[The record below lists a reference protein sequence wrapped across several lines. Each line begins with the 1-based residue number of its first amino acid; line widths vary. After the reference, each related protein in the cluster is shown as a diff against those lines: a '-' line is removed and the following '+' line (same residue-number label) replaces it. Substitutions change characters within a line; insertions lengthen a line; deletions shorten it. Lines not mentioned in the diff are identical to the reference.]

1 MVEPAKGDSYL
12 LAGKLPCPKSDCSSS
27 NAYHIYSNGWGHCFS
42 CDSNVPEDVE
52 ETNREVAPMQQG
64 LIPKGEHV
72 YMTKRKLD
80 ADTCQFWDYTKSEY
94 KGTTVQVANYKDN
107 KGVIIAQKLRF
118 PDKSFK
124 FLGDTKN
131 IPLYGQWLWPSGG
144 KMVTICEG
152 EIDALSI
159 SQVQGNKWATVS
171 VPTGAAG
178 AVKAVKNNLEWLL
191 SFERINIMF
200 DMDEAGQEAAIK
212 VASLLPPRKA
222 HIAVMAQNDA
232 SDMLMKGFGA
242 DIVTAMWNAEP
253 YSPAGIVS
261 GSQLRKRLEDRP
273 EVQSYPWPDFMEG
286 MNQKSYGI
294 RLGELDVFTSGS
306 GMGKT
311 TLIKQFQH
319 HFMQTTDL
327 NQALIHLEEPLEDTA
342 EGIIG
347 IHIGKRLNLP
357 DVREFVPDEDYW
369 KGFEETFGAVDSG
382 GNSRLN
388 VYDAFGS
395 LDETDLY
402 NKVRYFA
409 TGLGCKVIWID
420 HLSILVSDL
429 GSDSQDERRAIDS
442 IMHNLKMLTQE
453 LGVYIGLISHLKKA
467 PQGRSFEEGYVP
479 SSDDLRGSGSIK
491 QLSNNVYAISRNQ
504 QEEDDTARNTSTLTV
519 LKCRY
524 TGRTGRADY
533 LLFDE
538 DTGRMVKGSSPE
550 VQAVHGASEFN

>member
-1 MVEPAKGDSYL
+1 MAKTDQGDSHL
-12 LAGKLPCPKSDCSSS
+12 LSGKLPCPKCTSSDG
-27 NAYHIYSNGWGHCFS
+27 YHLYSNGWGKCFA
-42 CDSNVPEDVE
+42 CDANVPWDVALQSTE
-52 ETNREVAPMQQG
+52 EAPKVSG
-64 LIPKGEHV
+64 LIPKGEH
-72 YMTKRKLD
+72 TSLNKRKIN
-80 ADTCQFWDYTKSEY
+80 ADTCALWDYTKAEY
-94 KGTTVQVANYKDN
+94 NGTTVQIANYKND
-107 KGVIIAQKLRF
+107 KGTTIAQKVRF
-118 PDKSFK
+118 PNKDFK
-124 FLGDTKN
+124 FLGDTQN
-131 IPLYGQWLWPSGG
+131 IPLYGQWLWKDGG
-144 KMVTICEG
+144 KMVTLVEG
-152 EIDALSI
+152 EIDALSA
-159 SQVQGNKWATVS
+159 SQTQDNKWAVVS
-171 VPTGAAG
+171 VPNGCQG

-191 SFERINIMF
+191 KFDTVVIMF
-200 DMDEAGQEAAIK
+200 DQDEVGQEAAHK
-212 VASLLPPRKA
+212 VAELLPPRKA
-222 HIAVMAQNDA
+222 KIASLPLKDA
-232 SDMLMKGFGA
+232 SEMLMAGRSK
-242 DIVTAMWNAEP
+242 DLITAMWQAKT
-253 YSPAGIVS
+253 YTPAGIVS
-261 GSQLRKRLEDRP
+261 GSELRKRLEDRP
-273 EVQSYPWPDFMEG
+273 EVQSYAWPSFMQG
-286 MNQKSYGI
+286 MNQKTYGI

-311 TLIKQFQH
+311 TLIKQLQH

-327 NQALIHLEEPLEDTA
+327 NQALIHLEEPLEETA
-342 EGIIG
+342 EGLIG

-357 DVREFVPDEDYW
+357 DVREYVADADYW
-369 KGFEETFGAVDSG
+369 KGFDETFGAVDAD

-429 GSDSQDERRAIDS
+429 GSESQDERRAIDS

-504 QEEDDTARNTSTLTV
+504 QEEDDRARNTSLLTV

-533 LLFDE
+533 LYFDE
-538 DTGRMVKGSSPE
+538 HTGRMVIGQDPDAAMVANGS
-550 VQAVHGASEFN
+550 N

>member
-1 MVEPAKGDSYL
+1 MAKTDQGDSYL
-12 LAGKLPCPKSDCSSS
+12 IRGKLPCPKCTSSDG
-27 NAYHIYSNGWGHCFS
+27 YHVWSNGWGKCFA
-42 CDSNVPEDVE
+42 CDANVPEDVAQLSEQE
-52 ETNREVAPMQQG
+52 EAPKVSG
-64 LIPKGEHV
+64 LIPKGEH
-72 YMTKRKLD
+72 TSLNKRKIN
-80 ADTCQFWDYTKSEY
+80 ASTCAFWDYTKAEY
-94 KGTTVQVANYKDN
+94 SGTTVQVANYKDA
-107 KGVIIAQKLRF
+107 KGHTVAQKLRF
-118 PDKSFK
+118 PNKDFK
-124 FLGDTKN
+124 FLGDTQN
-131 IPLYGQWLWPSGG
+131 VPLYGQWLWGTKG
-144 KMVTICEG
+144 KMVTLVEG
-152 EIDALSI
+152 ELDALSA
-159 SQVQGNKWATVS
+159 SQCQDNKWPVVS
-171 VPTGAAG
+171 IPTGSKG
-178 AVKAVKNNLEWLL
+178 AVKAVRNNLEWLL
-191 SFERINIMF
+191 GYDSVVIMF
-200 DMDEAGQEAAIK
+200 DMDSSGQEAAQQ
-212 VASLLPPRKA
+212 VAALLPPKKA
-222 HIAVMAQNDA
+222 KIASLPLNDA
-232 SDMLMKGFGA
+232 SEMVMAGRSKEL
-242 DIVTAMWNAEP
+242 INAMWQAVP
-253 YSPAGIVS
+253 YTPAGIIS
-261 GSQLRKRLEDRP
+261 GSELRKRLEDRP
-273 EVQSYPWPDFMEG
+273 EVTCYPWPNFMQG
-286 MNQKSYGI
+286 MNQKTYGI

-342 EGIIG
+342 EGLIG

-357 DVREFVPDEDYW
+357 DVREYVPEEDYW
-369 KGFEETFGAVDSG
+369 QGFDETFGAVDTD

-409 TGLGCKVIWID
+409 TGLNCKVIWID

-504 QEEDDTARNTSTLTV
+504 QEEDDTARNTSLLTV

-524 TGRTGRADY
+524 TGRTGKADY
-533 LLFDE
+533 LYFDE
-538 DTGRMVKGSSPE
+538 DTGRMVLGQDPDAAMVANGS
-550 VQAVHGASEFN
+550 N

>member
-1 MVEPAKGDSYL
+1 MVESDQGDSYL
-12 LAGKLPCPKSDCSSS
+12 VQGKLPCPKNDCSSS
-27 NAYHIYSNGWGHCFS
+27 DGYHIYSNGWGHCFS

-52 ETNREVAPMQQG
+52 QTSKEVAPMQHG

-72 YMTKRKLD
+72 YMNKRKLD
-80 ADTCQFWDYTKSEY
+80 AGTCEFWDYTKSDY
-94 KGTTVQVANYKDN
+94 KGTTVQVANYKN
-107 KGVIIAQKLRF
+107 KKGHTVAQKIRF

-131 IPLYGQWLWPSGG
+131 ILLYGQWLWSAGG

-152 EIDALSI
+152 ELDAI
-159 SQVQGNKWATVS
+159 SASQSQQNRWPTVS
-171 VPTGAAG
+171 IPTGAAG
-178 AVKAVKNNLEWLL
+178 AVKACINNLEWLL
-191 SFERINIMF
+191 SFERIIIMF
-200 DMDEAGQEAAIK
+200 DMDDVGQEAARK
-212 VASLLPPRKA
+212 VAELFPPRKA
-222 HIAVMAQNDA
+222 RIAKLPHKDA
-232 SDMLMKGFGA
+232 SEMLMKGLGA
-242 DIVTAMWNAEP
+242 DIITAIWNAEP

-261 GSQLRKRLEDRP
+261 GTELRKRLEDRP
-273 EVQSYPWPDFMEG
+273 EVLSYAWPDFMEG
-286 MNQKSYGI
+286 MNQKTYGI

-369 KGFEETFGAVDSG
+369 QGFEETFGAVDAN

-429 GSDSQDERRAIDS
+429 GQENQDERRAIDS

-504 QEEDDTARNTSTLTV
+504 QEEDNTARNTSTLTV

-524 TGRTGRADY
+524 TGRTGKADY

-538 DTGRMVKGSSPE
+538 ATGRMVKGSSPE

>member
-1 MVEPAKGDSYL
+1 
-12 LAGKLPCPKSDCSSS
+12 
-27 NAYHIYSNGWGHCFS
+27 
-42 CDSNVPEDVE
+42 
-52 ETNREVAPMQQG
+52 MQAG
-64 LIPKGEHV
+64 LIPKGEHT
-72 YMTKRKLD
+72 YLKKRKID
-80 ADTCQFWDYTKSEY
+80 ASTCQLWDYTVSEY
-94 KGTTVQVANYKDN
+94 KGSTVQVANYKD
-107 KGVIIAQKLRF
+107 KTGATIAQKIRL

-131 IPLYGQWLWPSGG
+131 IPLYGQWLWSSGG
-144 KMVTICEG
+144 KMVTIVEG
-152 EIDALSI
+152 ELDALSA
-159 SQVQGNKWATVS
+159 SQAQGNKWPCVS

-178 AVKAVKNNLEWLL
+178 SVRAVTQNIEWLL
-191 SFERINIMF
+191 SFERVNIMF
-200 DMDEAGQEAAIK
+200 DNDEAGKEAALK
-212 VASLLPPRKA
+212 VAALFPPRKA
-222 HIAVMAQNDA
+222 HIATLPHKDA
-232 SDMLMKGFGA
+232 SDMVMKGLGA
-242 DIVTAMWNAEP
+242 DLVNAMWRAEP

-261 GSQLRKRLEDRP
+261 GSELRKRLEDRP
-273 EVQSYPWPDFMEG
+273 DIPSFAWPDFMQG
-286 MNQKSYGI
+286 MNQKTYGI
-294 RLGELDVFTSGS
+294 RIGELDVFTSGS

-311 TLIKQFQH
+311 TLIKQMQW
-319 HFMQTTDL
+319 HFMQTTEL

-342 EGIIG
+342 EGLIG

-357 DVREFVPDEDYW
+357 DVREFVPQEDYW
-369 KGFEETFGAVDSG
+369 KGFDETFGAVDDK
-382 GNSRLN
+382 GNNRLN

-409 TGLGCKVIWID
+409 TGLGCKIIWID

-429 GSDSQDERRAIDS
+429 GQDSLDERRAIDS

-504 QEEDDTARNTSTLTV
+504 QEENDTQRNTSLLTV

-524 TGRTGRADY
+524 TGRTGPADY

-538 DTGRMVKGSSPE
+538 ATGRMVKGLAPD
-550 VQAVHGASEFN
+550 VQPVHGASDFN

>member
-1 MVEPAKGDSYL
+1 MDEPNEGDSYL
-12 LAGKLPCPKSDCSSS
+12 IAGKLPCPKCTSSD
-27 NAYHIYSNGWGHCFS
+27 AYHVYSNGWGHCFS
-42 CDSNVPEDVE
+42 CAANIPEDVE
-52 ETNREVAPMQQG
+52 SNTREVAPMQAG
-64 LIPKGEHV
+64 LIPKGEHT
-72 YMTKRKLD
+72 YLKKRKID
-80 ADTCQFWDYTKSEY
+80 ASTCQLWDYTISEY
-94 KGTTVQVANYKDN
+94 KGSTVQVANYKD
-107 KGVIIAQKLRF
+107 KTGATIAQKIRL

-131 IPLYGQWLWPSGG
+131 IPLYGQWLWSSGG
-144 KMVTICEG
+144 KMVTIVEG
-152 EIDALSI
+152 ELDALSA
-159 SQVQGNKWATVS
+159 SQAQGNKWPCVS

-178 AVKAVKNNLEWLL
+178 SVRAVTQNIQWLL
-191 SFERINIMF
+191 SFDRVNIMF
-200 DMDEAGQEAAIK
+200 DNDEAGKEAALK
-212 VASLLPPRKA
+212 VAALFPPRKA
-222 HIAVMAQNDA
+222 HIATLPHKDA
-232 SDMLMKGFGA
+232 SEMVMKGLGA
-242 DIVTAMWNAEP
+242 DLVNAMWRAEP

-261 GSQLRKRLEDRP
+261 GSELRKRLEDRP
-273 EVQSYPWPDFMEG
+273 DIPSFAWPDFMQG
-286 MNQKSYGI
+286 MNQKTYGI
-294 RLGELDVFTSGS
+294 RIGELDVFTSGS

-311 TLIKQFQH
+311 TLIKQMQW
-319 HFMQTTDL
+319 HFMQTTEL

-342 EGIIG
+342 EGLIG

-357 DVREFVPDEDYW
+357 DVREFVPQEDYW
-369 KGFEETFGAVDSG
+369 KGFDETFGAVDDK
-382 GNSRLN
+382 GNNRLN

-409 TGLGCKVIWID
+409 TGLGCKIIWID

-429 GSDSQDERRAIDS
+429 GQDSQDERRAIDS

-504 QEEDDTARNTSTLTV
+504 QDENDTQRNTSLLTV

-524 TGRTGRADY
+524 TGRTGPADY

-538 DTGRMVKGSSPE
+538 ATGRMVQGLAPDTQ
-550 VQAVHGASEFN
+550 VVHGASDFN

>member
-1 MVEPAKGDSYL
+1 MVNTNEGDSYL
-12 LAGKLPCPKSDCSSS
+12 VQGKLPCPKSDCSSS

-42 CDSNVPEDVE
+42 CDSNIPEDVNL
-52 ETNREVAPMQQG
+52 TKREVAPMQSG
-64 LIPKGEHV
+64 LIPKGEHT
-72 YMTKRKLD
+72 YLKKRKID
-80 ADTCQFWDYTKSEY
+80 ADTCKLWDYTVSEY
-94 KGTTVQVANYKDN
+94 HGSTVQVANYKD
-107 KGVIIAQKLRF
+107 KTGVTIAQKIRL
-118 PDKSFK
+118 PDKTFK

-131 IPLYGQWLWPSGG
+131 IPLYGQWLWSSGG
-144 KMVTICEG
+144 KMVTIFEG
-152 EIDALSI
+152 ELDAI
-159 SQVQGNKWATVS
+159 SGSQAQGNKWPCVS

-178 AVKAVKNNLEWLL
+178 SVRAVTQNIEWLL
-191 SFERINIMF
+191 SFDRVNIMF
-200 DMDEAGQEAAIK
+200 DMDSCGQEAALK
-212 VASLLPPRKA
+212 VAALFPPRKA
-222 HIAVMAQNDA
+222 HIATLPHKDA
-232 SDMLMKGFGA
+232 SDMIMKGLGA
-242 DIVTAMWNAEP
+242 DLVNAMWRAEP

-261 GSQLRKRLEDRP
+261 GSELRKRLEDRP
-273 EVQSYPWPDFMEG
+273 DVPSFAWPDFMQG
-286 MNQKSYGI
+286 MNQKTYGI
-294 RLGELDVFTSGS
+294 RIGELDVFTSGS

-311 TLIKQFQH
+311 TLIKQMQW
-319 HFMQTTDL
+319 HFMQTTEL

-342 EGIIG
+342 EGLIG

-369 KGFEETFGAVDSG
+369 KGFDETFGAVDDK
-382 GNSRLN
+382 GNNRLN

-409 TGLGCKVIWID
+409 TGLDCKVIWID

-429 GSDSQDERRAIDS
+429 GQDSQDERRAIDS

-504 QEEDDTARNTSTLTV
+504 QEENDTQRNTSLLTV

-524 TGRTGRADY
+524 TGRTGPADY

-538 DTGRMVKGSSPE
+538 KTGRMVKGEAPDAK
-550 VQAVHGASEFN
+550 VVHGASDFN

>member
-1 MVEPAKGDSYL
+1 MGETESGGSYL
-12 LAGKLPCPKSDCSSS
+12 VQGKLPCPKCTSSDG
-27 NAYHIYSNGWGHCFS
+27 YHLYSNGWGKCFA
-42 CDSNVPEDVE
+42 CDANVPEDV
-52 ETNREVAPMQQG
+52 TQLSIKDAPKVSG
-64 LIPKGEHV
+64 LIQKGEHASLN
-72 YMTKRKLD
+72 KRKIN
-80 ADTCQFWDYTKSEY
+80 ADTCALWDYTKAEY
-94 KGTTVQVANYKDN
+94 NGTTVQVANYKN
-107 KGVIIAQKLRF
+107 LTGQTIAQKIRF
-118 PDKSFK
+118 PNKEFK
-124 FLGDTKN
+124 FLGDTQN
-131 IPLYGQWLWPSGG
+131 IPLYGQWLWKDGG
-144 KMVTICEG
+144 KMVTLVEG
-152 EIDALSI
+152 ELDALSA
-159 SQVQGNKWATVS
+159 SQCQDNKWAVVS
-171 VPTGAAG
+171 VPNGCQG

-191 SFERINIMF
+191 KFEKVVIMF
-200 DMDEAGQEAAIK
+200 DQDEVGQEAARK
-212 VASLLPPRKA
+212 VAELLPPRKA
-222 HIAVMAQNDA
+222 KIASLPLKDA
-232 SDMLMKGFGA
+232 SEMLMAGRSK
-242 DIVTAMWNAEP
+242 DLINAMWQAST
-253 YSPAGIVS
+253 YTPAGIVS
-261 GSQLRKRLEDRP
+261 GSELRKRLEERP
-273 EVQSYPWPDFMEG
+273 EVICYPWPSFMQG
-286 MNQKSYGI
+286 MNQKTYGI

-357 DVREFVPDEDYW
+357 DVREYVADEDYW
-369 KGFEETFGAVDSG
+369 KGFDETFGAVDAD

-429 GSDSQDERRAIDS
+429 GSESQDERRAIDS
-442 IMHNLKMLTQE
+442 IMHNLKLLTQE

-504 QEEDDTARNTSTLTV
+504 QEEDDRARNTSLLTV

-524 TGRTGRADY
+524 TGRTGKADY
-533 LLFDE
+533 LYFDE
-538 DTGRMVKGSSPE
+538 HTGRMVIGQDPDVAMVANGS
-550 VQAVHGASEFN
+550 N

>member
-1 MVEPAKGDSYL
+1 
-12 LAGKLPCPKSDCSSS
+12 
-27 NAYHIYSNGWGHCFS
+27 
-42 CDSNVPEDVE
+42 
-52 ETNREVAPMQQG
+52 
-64 LIPKGEHV
+64 
-72 YMTKRKLD
+72 
-80 ADTCQFWDYTKSEY
+80 
-94 KGTTVQVANYKDN
+94 
-107 KGVIIAQKLRF
+107 
-118 PDKSFK
+118 
-124 FLGDTKN
+124 
-131 IPLYGQWLWPSGG
+131 
-144 KMVTICEG
+144 
-152 EIDALSI
+152 
-159 SQVQGNKWATVS
+159 
-171 VPTGAAG
+171 
-178 AVKAVKNNLEWLL
+178 
-191 SFERINIMF
+191 
-200 DMDEAGQEAAIK
+200 
-212 VASLLPPRKA
+212 
-222 HIAVMAQNDA
+222 
-232 SDMLMKGFGA
+232 
-242 DIVTAMWNAEP
+242 
-253 YSPAGIVS
+253 
-261 GSQLRKRLEDRP
+261 
-273 EVQSYPWPDFMEG
+273 MEG

-294 RLGELDVFTSGS
+294 RLGELDVFTSGT

-369 KGFEETFGAVDSG
+369 QGFDDTFGAVDDK

-409 TGLGCKVIWID
+409 TGLDCKIIWID

-429 GSDSQDERRAIDS
+429 GQDSQDERRAIDS

-453 LGVYIGLISHLKKA
+453 LGIYIGLISHLKKA

-504 QEEDDTARNTSTLTV
+504 QEEDDTQRNTSTLTV

-524 TGRTGRADY
+524 TGRTGKADY

-538 DTGRMVKGSSPE
+538 STGRMVQGSSPDAQS
-550 VQAVHGASEFN
+550 VYGASEF